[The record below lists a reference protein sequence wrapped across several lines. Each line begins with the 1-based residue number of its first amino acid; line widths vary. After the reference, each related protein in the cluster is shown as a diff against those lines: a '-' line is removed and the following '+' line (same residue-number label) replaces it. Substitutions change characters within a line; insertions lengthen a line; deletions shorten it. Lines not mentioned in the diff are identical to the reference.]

1 MPCADCW
8 QMFELTH
15 LGAMFHNGPVQL
27 AESYDTAY
35 PGICDPMPGWNVTW
49 NPPDCNTQ
57 VTPDVRGLMPSAA
70 WHQAG
75 GTQSLVTESYDTAYP
90 GICDPMP
97 GWNVTWNPPDCNT
110 QVTPDVRGLMPS
122 AAWHQVGG
130 TTEALAVPA
139 MMSNEVA
146 PKGPTSKASP
156 GHLVLC
162 GHAALMG
169 AWMATSD
176 ALDRKG
182 ESNWFDNFRKHT
194 QAAANAVTPVGGKLL
209 ETHVFKQ
216 EQ

>member
-1 MPCADCW
+1 MSVVSASGMAEGARMHILHAFAFIHGICLSSLKKSRAESW
-8 QMFELTH
+8 QMFELSH
-15 LGAMFHNGPVQL
+15 LGALLHTNGSVQL
-27 AESYDTAY
+27 AEGYDTAY

-57 VTPDVRGLMPSAA
+57 VTPDVRGM
-70 WHQAG
+70 
-75 GTQSLVTESYDTAYP
+75 
-90 GICDPMP
+90 
-97 GWNVTWNPPDCNT
+97 
-110 QVTPDVRGLMPS
+110 MPS

-139 MMSNEVA
+139 MMSNEVDQVA
-146 PKGPTSKASP
+146 PKGTTSKASP

-182 ESNWFDNFRKHT
+182 GTWFESFKQHT
-194 QAAANAVTPVGGKLL
+194 QAAANAVTPVGGKVL